1 MRTTLALVA
10 TLLATPL
17 LSQPTPMTLPP
28 PPPEISVSTSATA
41 KVVPDRARISIGVQT
56 DAASAAAAGTTNA
69 KRTSAVRDAIVKLG
83 VPVSDIGTTNYSV
96 APQQRWDPKT
106 NQATVTGYRVAN
118 TVMVVLK
125 DPDLAGKTIDA
136 ALGAGA
142 NMIQGLEFYA
152 FNDDAPRREALAKAM
167 ASARADA
174 QALADASGSVLKG
187 LLSASYGAEAPMP
200 KMMMQAQAMSMR
212 AEADATPV
220 SAGDQVITVSITT
233 RWEIARKP

>member
-1 MRTTLALVA
+1 MRIALLSLAA
-10 TLLATPL
+10 LLAAPL
-17 LSQPTPMTLPP
+17 AAQQFPMTVQ
-28 PPPEISVSTSATA
+28 PPPEISVTTSASV

-56 DAASAAAAGTTNA
+56 DAPTAAAAGSTNA
-69 KRTSAVRDAIVKLG
+69 RRTTAVRDALIKIG
-83 VPVSDIGTTNYSV
+83 VPAADVGTTNYSV
-96 APQQRWDPKT
+96 SPQQKWDPRT
-106 NQATVTGYRVAN
+106 NQASVTGYRVAN

-125 DPDLAGKTIDA
+125 DPELAGRAIDA

-167 ASARADA
+167 SSARADA
-174 QALADASGSVLKG
+174 EALAAASGSILKG

-200 KMMMQAQAMSMR
+200 KVMMQAQVMSMR
-212 AEADATPV
+212 AEAADTPV
-220 SAGDQVITVSITT
+220 SAGDQMMTVTVST